1 MFSLRGSFLLL
12 LALKAVSVNAARPAF
27 AGNMSFAL
35 TCELE
40 IECPPKMFCY
50 DGLCDCYGYY
60 GHTGDDCQESSAAG
74 QLIMLAALLTS
85 AVFQQYQNFLTLYQ
99 LKKCDAFKA
108 GTPAGTVLLAC
119 CSSTF
124 FEACLLTVYLL
135 VTIGA
140 DPDYTV
146 NDTARPLI
154 FGMLV
159 IGKLTGMFA
168 IPIMWM
174 EIVVKS
180 PGNNSDEN
188 KKKYKQL
195 TRIIHATT
203 IISSS
208 VVFIL
213 LLLGKAALVSALFV
227 LILLMLLA
235 LYQIASRKLAIMIC
249 KNFWELG
256 LTPSED
262 KFSNNAEKSGHK
274 AAKNIIVV
282 SNRVFRLIS
291 AFICF
296 LLVFSRT
303 VKQKSIPGIVPFLGV
318 NGFVAICLMMEG
330 ICRNYVRLGSQKKL
344 QKGGFGVGRGMFGMS
359 KVTALTTTAMSSTTV
374 EQSSVDTN

>member
-1 MFSLRGSFLLL
+1 
-12 LALKAVSVNAARPAF
+12 
-27 AGNMSFAL
+27 
-35 TCELE
+35 
-40 IECPPKMFCY
+40 
-50 DGLCDCYGYY
+50 
-60 GHTGDDCQESSAAG
+60 
-74 QLIMLAALLTS
+74 
-85 AVFQQYQNFLTLYQ
+85 
-99 LKKCDAFKA
+99 
-108 GTPAGTVLLAC
+108 
-119 CSSTF
+119 
-124 FEACLLTVYLL
+124 
-135 VTIGA
+135 
-140 DPDYTV
+140 
-146 NDTARPLI
+146 
-154 FGMLV
+154 
-159 IGKLTGMFA
+159 
-168 IPIMWM
+168 MWM

-235 LYQIASRKLAIMIC
+235 LYQVASRKLAIMIC

-274 AAKNIIVV
+274 VGGSERSEPIEINMGIVLTRAASLATPQAAKNIIVV
-282 SNRVFRLIS
+282 ANRVFRLIS

-318 NGFVAICLMMEG
+318 NGFVAICLIMEG
-330 ICRNYVRLGSQKKL
+330 ICR
-344 QKGGFGVGRGMFGMS
+344 
-359 KVTALTTTAMSSTTV
+359 
-374 EQSSVDTN
+374 